1 MTSFQVLE
9 AEVQCKFDE
18 INKISDKVGR
28 DEKSEMLSISD
39 HLSKLKQDLS
49 ILSQNIKAQMRSLQV
64 RKKRPQIEILS
75 LNVPYFLN

>member
-18 INKISDKVGR
+18 INEISDKVGR
-28 DEKSEMLSISD
+28 DEKSEMLSISH

-64 RKKRPQIEILS
+64 RKKDLRLK
-75 LNVPYFLN
+75 F